1 MLFIT
6 CRLPDNTC
14 AKAPH
19 AQNLLDVNNEQA
31 ATLLKHD
38 GAGGTS
44 ISTCPYNRT
53 TKLFGTKREL
63 PRRSLKVMYYEY

>member
-19 AQNLLDVNNEQA
+19 AQKLLDVNNEQA
-31 ATLLKHD
+31 VTLLKHD

-44 ISTCPYNRT
+44 IFIIARRT
-53 TKLFGTKREL
+53 DTAQTANCDIDF
-63 PRRSLKVMYYEY
+63 